1 MQMNKINDV
10 HKWKQ
15 EKKKKLESREVV
27 AGKAKRTNGGAL
39 THIKQPKN
47 SRKRAKKI
55 SNANMQKVRYICEL
69 CICTEHRYKQS
80 YSYS

>member
-27 AGKAKRTNGGAL
+27 AGKAKPTNGGAL
-39 THIKQPKN
+39 THIK
-47 SRKRAKKI
+47 
-55 SNANMQKVRYICEL
+55 
-69 CICTEHRYKQS
+69 
-80 YSYS
+80 